1 MRSKVFARG
10 IEKIRT
16 MFNTRSHRVSVD
28 LFRYARNGIRGR
40 TRKELGEGMGMR
52 VRERKAH
59 VFATPNIGL
68 SSLMSAPG
76 GIVVRSIRR
85 RESAYQIQE
94 RGEGTLD

>member
-16 MFNTRSHRVSVD
+16 LFNTRSHRISFD
-28 LFRYARNGIRGR
+28 ALPKRTISRGR
-40 TRKELGEGMGMR
+40 EKRELREGLGNVRKG
-52 VRERKAH
+52 RERKAH

-76 GIVVRSIRR
+76 GIVVRSIR
-85 RESAYQIQE
+85 Q
-94 RGEGTLD
+94 